1 MTHWHKKL
9 YGTRVKMA
17 HVGITRILQARE
29 FVGTHVI
36 ISLSTL
42 KHTYSTSE
50 TKCVCEVVVGLYRM
64 SVLVP
69 YCHYMLAGTLREM
82 FVES

>member
-1 MTHWHKKL
+1 MC
-9 YGTRVKMA
+9 
-17 HVGITRILQARE
+17 E

-42 KHTYSTSE
+42 KQMCTTHE

-69 YCHYMLAGTLREM
+69 YCHYMLAGTLRET